1 MEKENRLPGFSLKHA
16 NFIISEKNG
25 KVKKGIEV
33 MIKNGKFYLLLTLLT
48 AATLVLLPLTTLPVV
63 SEPTATP
70 AAAPVSAAASTTTA
84 ATKPTTHPDI
94 RTEVFSVLH
103 SDGKTVSK
111 IAVRDFLIYTLAAEM
126 LPSFGEEALKA
137 QVVASYTY
145 FCYERELEREKP
157 TEALHGADFADTPV
171 AYPEGYAPDY
181 WIKKWGQKSYDT
193 AFARL
198 TAAVDA
204 VAGVQM
210 QYEGKPIFA
219 AYHAIS
225 SGTTEL
231 PEVVW
236 ASAFP
241 YLQSV
246 ESARDTEAPNFET
259 TLRLTSE
266 QFKEK
271 VAGVDGIKLS
281 GDPAA
286 WIGDDVTRSAA
297 GTVLRIVVGGVAL
310 TGRECRTLLG
320 LRSACFSVKYEDGGF
335 TFTVHGHGHGVGMSQ
350 YGAAFLAEQGASF
363 EEILHHYYTDV
374 EIG

>member
-1 MEKENRLPGFSLKHA
+1 
-16 NFIISEKNG
+16 
-25 KVKKGIEV
+25 

-48 AATLVLLPLTTLPVV
+48 AGALVLLPLTTLPVA
-63 SEPTATP
+63 SEP
-70 AAAPVSAAASTTTA
+70 AAAPVAAKPAVPAATSVTTA
-84 ATKPTTHPDI
+84 ATARPDI
-94 RTEVFSVLH
+94 RTETFSVLH
-103 SDGKTVSK
+103 SDGETVSQ
-111 IAVRDFLIYTLAAEM
+111 IAVRDFLLYTLAAEM

-145 FCYERELEREKP
+145 FCYERDLERENP

-171 AYPEGYAPDY
+171 AYPEGYAADY
-181 WIKKWGQKSYDT
+181 WVKKWGQKNYDD

-210 QYEGKPIFA
+210 RYEGKPIFA

-246 ESARDTEAPNFET
+246 DSELDREAPDYET
-259 TLRLTSE
+259 AVRLTNDE
-266 QFKEK
+266 FRKK
-271 VAGVDGIKLS
+271 VAGVNGIELS
-281 GDPAA
+281 GDPAG
-286 WIGDDVTRSAA
+286 WIGDEVTRSAA
-297 GTVLRIVVGGVAL
+297 GTVLRMVVGGVAL
-310 TGRECRTLLG
+310 TGRECRTLFG
-320 LRSACFSVKYEDGGF
+320 LRSACFSVAYESGGF

-350 YGAAFLAEQGASF
+350 YGAAWLAQQGASY
-363 EEILHHYYTDV
+363 EEILHHYYTDI
-374 EIG
+374 EIV

>member
-1 MEKENRLPGFSLKHA
+1 
-16 NFIISEKNG
+16 
-25 KVKKGIEV
+25 

-48 AATLVLLPLTTLPVV
+48 AATLVVLPLTTLPVA
-63 SEPTATP
+63 SEPSAIPAAATP
-70 AAAPVSAAASTTTA
+70 ATSVTTA
-84 ATKPTTHPDI
+84 ATTAKPAPAEKPDI
-94 RTEVFSVLH
+94 RTETFSVLH

-111 IAVRDFLIYTLAAEM
+111 IAVRDFLLYTLAAEM

-145 FCYERELEREKP
+145 FCYERELAHENP
-157 TEALHGADFADTPV
+157 TEALQGADFADTPV
-171 AYPEGYAPDY
+171 AYPEGYTSDY
-181 WIKKWGQKSYDT
+181 WIKKWGQKSFDT
-193 AFARL
+193 AFAKL
-198 TAAVDA
+198 SAAVDA

-225 SGTTEL
+225 NGTTEL

-246 ESARDTEAPNFET
+246 DSERDVEAPNYET
-259 TLRLTSE
+259 TLRLTGE
-266 QFKEK
+266 EFKKK
-271 VAGVDGIKLS
+271 VAGVDGIELS
-281 GDPAA
+281 GEPST
-286 WIGDDVTRSAA
+286 WIGEDITRSAA

-320 LRSACFSVKYEDGGF
+320 LRSACFSVVYEDGGF

-350 YGAAFLAEQGASF
+350 YGAAFLAEQGATY
-363 EEILHHYYTDV
+363 EEILHHYYTDITIV
-374 EIG
+374 

>member
-1 MEKENRLPGFSLKHA
+1 
-16 NFIISEKNG
+16 
-25 KVKKGIEV
+25 

-48 AATLVLLPLTTLPVV
+48 AATLVLLPLTTLPVA
-63 SEPTATP
+63 SEP
-70 AAAPVSAAASTTTA
+70 AAAPGGEPAVTATTTTA
-84 ATKPTTHPDI
+84 APAAKPAEKPDI
-94 RTEVFSVLH
+94 RTETFSVLH
-103 SDGKTVSK
+103 SDGKTVST
-111 IAVRDFLIYTLAAEM
+111 IPVRDFLIYTLAAEM

-137 QVVASYTY
+137 QAVASYTY
-145 FCYERELEREKP
+145 FCYERDLEREKP
-157 TEALHGADFADTPV
+157 TEALQGADFADTPV
-171 AYPEGYAPDY
+171 AYPEGYMPAY
-181 WIKKWGQKSYDT
+181 WVKKWGQSAYD
-193 AFARL
+193 AAYPRL
-198 TAAVDA
+198 AAAVDA

-246 ESARDTEAPNFET
+246 DSGLDVDAPNYET

-266 QFKEK
+266 AFKEK

-281 GDPAA
+281 GDPAT
-286 WIGDDVTRSAA
+286 WIGEDITRSAA
-297 GTVLRIVVGGVAL
+297 GTVLRITVGGVAL

-320 LRSACFSVKYEDGGF
+320 LRSACFSVAYEDGGF
-335 TFTVHGHGHGVGMSQ
+335 TFKVHGHGHGVGMSQ
-350 YGAAFLAEQGASF
+350 YGAAFLAEQGATY

-374 EIG
+374 TIV

>member
-1 MEKENRLPGFSLKHA
+1 
-16 NFIISEKNG
+16 
-25 KVKKGIEV
+25 

-48 AATLVLLPLTTLPVV
+48 AATLILLPLTTLPVV
-63 SEPTATP
+63 SEPTA
-70 AAAPVSAAASTTTA
+70 APVAGRPVTAVTTA
-84 ATKPTTHPDI
+84 KTEPATRPDI
-94 RTEVFSVLH
+94 RAETFSVLH
-103 SDGKTVSK
+103 SDGKTVSQ
-111 IAVRDFLIYTLAAEM
+111 IAVRDFLLFTLAAEM
-126 LPSFGEEALKA
+126 LPSFGAEALKA
-137 QVVASYTY
+137 QTVASYTY
-145 FCYERELEREKP
+145 FCYERDLEQEHP

-171 AYPEGYAPDY
+171 AYPDGYTPDY
-181 WIKKWGQKSYDT
+181 WIKKWGQNNYDA
-193 AFARL
+193 AFEKLA
-198 TAAVDA
+198 AAVDA

-210 QYEGKPIFA
+210 RYEGKPIFA

-246 ESARDTEAPNFET
+246 ESARDAEAPNYET

-281 GDPAA
+281 GDPAG
-286 WIGDDVTRSAA
+286 WIGEEITRSAA

-320 LRSACFSVKYEDGGF
+320 LRSACFSVAYEDGGF

-374 EIG
+374 EIV

>member
-1 MEKENRLPGFSLKHA
+1 MN
-16 NFIISEKNG
+16 
-25 KVKKGIEV
+25 
-33 MIKNGKFYLLLTLLT
+33 KNGKFYLLLTVLT
-48 AATLVLLPLTTLPVV
+48 AATLILLPMTTLPAASEPQARPV
-63 SEPTATP
+63 SAKPASVTTATAAASAEPTAR
-70 AAAPVSAAASTTTA
+70 
-84 ATKPTTHPDI
+84 PDI
-94 RTEVFSVLH
+94 HTETFSVLH
-103 SDGKTVSK
+103 SDGQTVSD
-111 IAVRDFLIYTLAAEM
+111 IGQRDFLIYTLAAEM

-145 FCYERELEREKP
+145 FCYERDLERANP
-157 TEALHGADFADTPV
+157 TESLHGADFADTPV
-171 AYPEGYAPDY
+171 TYPEGYTPDY
-181 WIKKWGQKSYDT
+181 WIRKWGQNAYD
-193 AFARL
+193 AAYPRL
-198 TAAVDA
+198 AAAVDA

-246 ESARDTEAPNFET
+246 SSELDTGAPDYET
-259 TLRLTSE
+259 TVRLTSE
-266 QFKEK
+266 AFRKK
-271 VAGVDGIKLS
+271 VSGVDGIDLS
-281 GDPAA
+281 GEPSG
-286 WIGDDVTRSAA
+286 WIGKDISRSAA
-297 GTVLRIVVGGVAL
+297 GTVLRITVGGVAL

-320 LRSACFSVKYEDGGF
+320 LRSACFSVVYENGGF

-350 YGAAFLAEQGASF
+350 YGAAFLAEQGATY

-374 EIG
+374 DIV